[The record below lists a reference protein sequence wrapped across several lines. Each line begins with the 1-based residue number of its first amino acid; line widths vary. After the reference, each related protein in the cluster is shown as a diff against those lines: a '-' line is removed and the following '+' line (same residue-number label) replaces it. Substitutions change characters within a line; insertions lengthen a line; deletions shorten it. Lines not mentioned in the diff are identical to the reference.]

1 MAFSKRSINAKYMG
15 DEPDPIDWD
24 SLPPDKLKSEIH
36 EAFRWY
42 YKFFDFKESMNFV
55 QEYYKKNKVK
65 SKSPGKLKIADLIE
79 VGNHVGYIA
88 RMKIRGLKSLPE
100 EYEELFIQ
108 KLKKIEE
115 IAEHRK
121 VVVESKDKVKPD
133 IQKRIREA
141 AKNLKYDIEDI
152 VEEQLEEDFKKK
164 FNFKQFVKHNKV
176 SRPVAKHLKSE
187 IVEMA
192 GEIKLAKEG
201 DIDFKEAYSH
211 MSGPQQNRL
220 IKFYDMM
227 IEECDVVITT
237 KNNIFSILFTKF
249 VSDHF
254 NIIKNHM
261 PHYSIFFT
269 WLKLFSKLH
278 KISNYH
284 LIIIN

>member
-24 SLPPDKLKSEIH
+24 SLPDEELKSEIH
-36 EAFRWY
+36 GAFRWY

-65 SKSPGKLKIADLIE
+65 SKSPGKLKITDLIE

-121 VVVESKDKVKPD
+121 VEETIDKIKPD

-141 AKNLKYDIEDI
+141 AKKLKYDIEDI
-152 VEEQLEEDFKKK
+152 VDEQLEENFKKK
-164 FNFKQFVKHNKV
+164 YNFKQFITHN
-176 SRPVAKHLKSE
+176 
-187 IVEMA
+187 
-192 GEIKLAKEG
+192 
-201 DIDFKEAYSH
+201 
-211 MSGPQQNRL
+211 
-220 IKFYDMM
+220 
-227 IEECDVVITT
+227 
-237 KNNIFSILFTKF
+237 
-249 VSDHF
+249 
-254 NIIKNHM
+254 
-261 PHYSIFFT
+261 
-269 WLKLFSKLH
+269 
-278 KISNYH
+278 
-284 LIIIN
+284 